1 VNRLAV
7 SRVGFALAAAA
18 VLLAVLGPLF
28 APHSPTAF
36 VDAPLSS
43 PSARAPLGTDFLGED
58 VLSRVL
64 WGGRSVLLMATA
76 ATAIG
81 AAVGVVVG
89 AVAASAPKWVDDLL
103 MAGSDVVLA
112 FPQLVL
118 TLLFVSIIGPKLW
131 LIVLV
136 LGLTHA
142 PRVARLTRGL
152 TRDVRSCEFVEADEA
167 LGVPRWRTFL
177 DSVLPSITAP
187 LSIELGVRMAW
198 SVGYV
203 ASLSFLGLGVQRP
216 NADWGRMINE
226 NRDGL
231 TVQPWAVLVPTLCIA
246 AFTIGTNLVCSGVAA
261 RAGARRRSAT

>member
-1 VNRLAV
+1 M
-7 SRVGFALAAAA
+7 SRTGVALVAAAA
-18 VLLAVLGPLF
+18 LLALLGPLL

-36 VDAPLSS
+36 VGAPLSP
-43 PSARAPLGTDFLGED
+43 PSGRAPLGTDFLGED

-64 WGGRSVLLMATA
+64 WGGRSLLWMATA

-81 AAVGVVVG
+81 AVVGIAVG
-89 AVAASAPKWVDDLL
+89 AVAGSARKSVDDAL
-103 MAGSDVVLA
+103 MATADVVLA

-118 TLLFVSIIGPKLW
+118 ALLFVSILGPKLW

-136 LGLTHA
+136 LGLSHA

-152 TRDVRSCEFVEADEA
+152 TREVRSREFVEAEEA
-167 LGVPRWRTFL
+167 LGVPRWRIFL
-177 DSVLPSITAP
+177 DSVLPSIAAP

-216 NADWGRMINE
+216 NADWGRMLNE

-231 TVQPWAVLVPTLCIA
+231 TVQPWAVLVPTACIA
-246 AFTIGTNLVCSGVAA
+246 AFTIGTNLVCNRIAA
-261 RAGARRRSAT
+261 RASVRGRAVT